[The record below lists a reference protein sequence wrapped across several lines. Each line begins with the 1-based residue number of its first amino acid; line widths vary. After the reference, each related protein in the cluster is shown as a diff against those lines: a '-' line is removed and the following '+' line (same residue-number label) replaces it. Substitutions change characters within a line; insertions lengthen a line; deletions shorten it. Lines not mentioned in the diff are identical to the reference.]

1 MTGKEFEAWIKR
13 LGFTK
18 ARAAVELGINKD
30 TITACCQAD
39 TVKRRDALALMG
51 LAAMLGLSELREL
64 SESIGEINA
73 NTPKKDDK

>member
-18 ARAAVELGINKD
+18 ARAAVEMGVNKD

-39 TVKRRDALALMG
+39 IVKRRDALALRG
-51 LAAMLGLSELREL
+51 LAAMRGLSELREI
-64 SESIGEINA
+64 SEGVGEINTK
-73 NTPKKDDK
+73 TPKK